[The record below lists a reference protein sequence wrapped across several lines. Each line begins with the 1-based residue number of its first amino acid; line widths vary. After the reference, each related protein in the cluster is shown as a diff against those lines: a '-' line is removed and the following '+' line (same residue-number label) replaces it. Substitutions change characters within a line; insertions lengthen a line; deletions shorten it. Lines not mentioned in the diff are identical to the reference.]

1 MGPRNPA
8 KSPSPSRPVTP
19 SGLHQRPITPLED
32 YPPAPPSSSLPRTTY
47 SRPTTPTRKNLP
59 PFPSASHALPPV
71 PSMPLSHVSENPT
84 IDELER
90 AVSPVAARRSL
101 FEPDTQKPLPQA
113 SAPTSNAPAAGASSQ
128 NPPATVQPLAIKKK
142 ASVRRSSPPTRK
154 SVASPLERGTANRQ
168 IASQIRRE
176 REAAVRA
183 AVENSSEDEAE
194 PRSPSTAAQQHSI
207 LGSEAGRVSALAQS
221 TREDVSRALLTQT
234 FKADHLCSWK
244 QVTVLLSAS
253 GLKFR
258 P

>member
-32 YPPAPPSSSLPRTTY
+32 YPPAPPSSSLPRSTY

-59 PFPSASHALPPV
+59 PFPSANHALPPV
-71 PSMPLSHVSENPT
+71 PPMPLSHVSENPT

-101 FEPDTQKPLPQA
+101 FEPDAPKPLPQPSA
-113 SAPTSNAPAAGASSQ
+113 STSNAPAGPASSQ
-128 NPPATVQPLAIKKK
+128 DAPVTVQPLAIKKK

-154 SVASPLERGTANRQ
+154 SVASPLERGAASRQ

-183 AVENSSEDEAE
+183 AVEDTSEDEAA
-194 PRSPSTAAQQHSI
+194 PPSPSKAAQQHSV
-207 LGSEAGRVSALAQS
+207 LGSDAGRISALAQS
-221 TREDVSRALLTQT
+221 TREDVSRPL
-234 FKADHLCSWK
+234 FFAD
-244 QVTVLLSAS
+244 V
-253 GLKFR
+253 
-258 P
+258 